1 MLSIMS
7 CLQSTSFN
15 LEKHLEAMKLSQ
27 ALFGVQGWAV
37 PSVGRLCAGL
47 VSLKCGSQGWLSVVW
62 LGLTS

>member
-1 MLSIMS
+1 
-7 CLQSTSFN
+7 
-15 LEKHLEAMKLSQ
+15 MKLSQ

-47 VSLKCGSQGWLSVVW
+47 VSPKCGSQGWLSVVW